1 MKIRTKILVNT
12 LLIVIGTSAAIIMVN
27 QITLRNMTEDDV
39 YERLNTAAQWK
50 ADHIGTV
57 LNIYRET
64 TELLATA
71 NAFRDA
77 VDGKKG
83 HAQTSL
89 QVKTRIESV
98 IGTHDEISR
107 VRILNR
113 NGIVIASSHTD
124 VGLDRSADD
133 IFLKGRKGTLI
144 EDLHVSRLTGNIVVS
159 VASPIFVNNEFSGVL
174 VVNYDAEKELFKII
188 TDRTGMGQ
196 TGETY
201 LVNKDGY
208 MITPS
213 RFADDTV
220 LKQKIDL
227 HDTRNLS
234 ARIRIFGAREPK
246 ERSVLCTNYLG
257 ADVIGVCARI
267 PETDWTLVAEMSE
280 NEAFARVAEL
290 TQKIASILALLLV
303 AGLLV
308 SIPLSR
314 TITAPIEDLHH
325 GTEEIMKGNLDYRV
339 GTSTRDEIGQ
349 LSRAFDEMAVKL
361 TTSREELELQSRNLE
376 QMVEARTSE
385 LDTKIAE
392 MDQQRLATMNI
403 AVDLEEMNNKL
414 GLEIEERR
422 AAQGQLTKT
431 NELLEDAV
439 ARANELMMKAQAAN
453 KAKSEFLAN
462 MSHEIRTPMNGV
474 IGMTGL
480 LLDTELTQEQ
490 REYAE
495 TVRNSADALLWI
507 INDILDFSKMAAG
520 KLETETLDFD
530 LRLTLEDMTDVLAI
544 RAHEKGLE
552 MACLVEPA
560 VPSLLRGDPGRLRQ
574 ILTNL
579 AGNAIKFT
587 LKGEVIVHVG
597 LDHEDDDEAMI
608 RFAVKDT
615 GIGIP
620 ADKLGTLFDSFTQA
634 DSSTTR
640 KFGGTGLGLT
650 ISKQLCELMGG
661 QVGVESE
668 EGKGS
673 TFWFTACLKKQPPGR
688 KTAITAQD
696 TDLSLKGIRILG
708 VDDNETNRRVLAGM
722 LSLWECRHEEVADSR
737 TAMKR
742 LRAAK
747 ESGDPFRIAI
757 LDMQMP
763 ETDGETLGR
772 MIKGDPAL
780 ADTVLVMM
788 SSLGARG
795 DAGRLK
801 KAGFAVYLIKPVKQ
815 SRLFDCLIIAI
826 SGEPLAEGPPQE
838 IITRHTVAEERKQK
852 IRILLAED
860 NIVNQKVALKILEK
874 MGYHADAVAN
884 GAEAVKALEM
894 MPYDIVLMDVQ
905 MPEMD
910 GLEATKEIRR
920 LETAC
925 PGKLASG
932 AGRQSSI
939 QRVPIIAMTAHAM
952 KGDREMCLNAGMDDY
967 VTKPVQPVALA
978 ETIARW
984 VSDGP
989 ATQKAQTAQKAQT
1002 TEKPS
1007 GTESSFDRA
1016 ALLDRVGG
1024 DEEVLREIIGIF
1036 LQDLP
1041 GQIESMEDA
1050 VKKGD
1055 PLLIQRLAH
1064 TMKGASGNAGAIAL
1078 QKAALDLEKAAKTD
1092 DMGTASGM
1100 LDTIK
1105 KEFGTLRDLGIE
1117 GLAS

>member
-1 MKIRTKILVNT
+1 
-12 LLIVIGTSAAIIMVN
+12 
-27 QITLRNMTEDDV
+27 
-39 YERLNTAAQWK
+39 
-50 ADHIGTV
+50 
-57 LNIYRET
+57 
-64 TELLATA
+64 
-71 NAFRDA
+71 
-77 VDGKKG
+77 
-83 HAQTSL
+83 
-89 QVKTRIESV
+89 
-98 IGTHDEISR
+98 
-107 VRILNR
+107 
-113 NGIVIASSHTD
+113 
-124 VGLDRSADD
+124 
-133 IFLKGRKGTLI
+133 
-144 EDLHVSRLTGNIVVS
+144 
-159 VASPIFVNNEFSGVL
+159 
-174 VVNYDAEKELFKII
+174 
-188 TDRTGMGQ
+188 
-196 TGETY
+196 
-201 LVNKDGY
+201 
-208 MITPS
+208 
-213 RFADDTV
+213 
-220 LKQKIDL
+220 
-227 HDTRNLS
+227 
-234 ARIRIFGAREPK
+234 
-246 ERSVLCTNYLG
+246 
-257 ADVIGVCARI
+257 
-267 PETDWTLVAEMSE
+267 
-280 NEAFARVAEL
+280 
-290 TQKIASILALLLV
+290 
-303 AGLLV
+303 
-308 SIPLSR
+308 
-314 TITAPIEDLHH
+314 
-325 GTEEIMKGNLDYRV
+325 
-339 GTSTRDEIGQ
+339 
-349 LSRAFDEMAVKL
+349 
-361 TTSREELELQSRNLE
+361 
-376 QMVEARTSE
+376 
-385 LDTKIAE
+385 
-392 MDQQRLATMNI
+392 
-403 AVDLEEMNNKL
+403 
-414 GLEIEERR
+414 
-422 AAQGQLTKT
+422 
-431 NELLEDAV
+431 
-439 ARANELMMKAQAAN
+439 
-453 KAKSEFLAN
+453 
-462 MSHEIRTPMNGV
+462 MNGV

-874 MGYHADAVAN
+874 LGYRANAVAN
-884 GAEAVKALEM
+884 GAEAVRALDM
-894 MPYDIVLMDVQ
+894 IPYDLVLMDVQ

-925 PGKLASG
+925 PGKHPSG

-967 VTKPVQPVALA
+967 LTKPVQLVELA

-984 VSDGP
+984 VSGT
-989 ATQKAQTAQKAQT
+989 ATAPETQTA
-1002 TEKPS
+1002 EKPS
-1007 GTESSFDRA
+1007 GVESGFDRTV
-1016 ALLDRVGG
+1016 LLHSLGG
-1024 DEEVLREIIGIF
+1024 NEKVCREIIGMF
-1036 LQDLP
+1036 LEDLP

-1055 PLLIQRLAH
+1055 PVLVQRLAH
-1064 TMKGASGNAGAIAL
+1064 TIKGASASVGAVAL
-1078 QKAALDLEKAAKTD
+1078 QKAALEMEKAGKSS
-1092 DMGTASGM
+1092 DMGKAAGM
-1100 LDTIK
+1100 LDAVKETSEILK
-1105 KEFGTLRDLGIE
+1105 KILKKMNFEHRMGKNEGTDE
-1117 GLAS
+1117 

>member
-12 LLIVIGTSAAIIMVN
+12 LLIVIGTSAAIFMVN

-57 LNIYRET
+57 LNIYRQT
-64 TELLATA
+64 SELLATA

-77 VDGKKG
+77 VDGKEG

-124 VGLDRSADD
+124 VGLDRSSDD
-133 IFLKGRKGTLI
+133 IFLKGRKGTLV

-201 LVNKDGY
+201 IVNKDGY

-220 LKQKIDL
+220 LKQKINI
-227 HDTRNLS
+227 HDTRDLS

-246 ERSVLCTNYLG
+246 ERRVLCTNYLG

-267 PETDWTLVAEMSE
+267 PETGWTLVAEMTE
-280 NEAFARVAEL
+280 KEAFARVAEL
-290 TQKIASILALLLV
+290 TQKIASVLAFLLV

-361 TTSREELELQSRNLE
+361 TTSREKLELQSRNLE

-414 GLEIEERR
+414 GVEIEERK

-439 ARANELMMKAQAAN
+439 ARANELMMEAQAAN

-520 KLETETLDFD
+520 KLETENLDFD

-552 MACLVEPA
+552 MACLVEPV

-587 LKGEVIVHVG
+587 LEGEVIVHVG
-597 LDHEDDDEAMI
+597 LDHEDNDEAMI

-620 ADKLGTLFDSFTQA
+620 AALPMSPLLPAFS
-634 DSSTTR
+634 
-640 KFGGTGLGLT
+640 
-650 ISKQLCELMGG
+650 IS
-661 QVGVESE
+661 
-668 EGKGS
+668 
-673 TFWFTACLKKQPPGR
+673 
-688 KTAITAQD
+688 
-696 TDLSLKGIRILG
+696 
-708 VDDNETNRRVLAGM
+708 
-722 LSLWECRHEEVADSR
+722 
-737 TAMKR
+737 
-742 LRAAK
+742 RAA
-747 ESGDPFRIAI
+747 FC
-757 LDMQMP
+757 
-763 ETDGETLGR
+763 
-772 MIKGDPAL
+772 
-780 ADTVLVMM
+780 
-788 SSLGARG
+788 
-795 DAGRLK
+795 
-801 KAGFAVYLIKPVKQ
+801 KATAPT
-815 SRLFDCLIIAI
+815 
-826 SGEPLAEGPPQE
+826 LAEAPFM
-838 IITRHTVAEERKQK
+838 VCA
-852 IRILLAED
+852 
-860 NIVNQKVALKILEK
+860 
-874 MGYHADAVAN
+874 
-884 GAEAVKALEM
+884 
-894 MPYDIVLMDVQ
+894 
-905 MPEMD
+905 
-910 GLEATKEIRR
+910 RR
-920 LETAC
+920 
-925 PGKLASG
+925 
-932 AGRQSSI
+932 
-939 QRVPIIAMTAHAM
+939 
-952 KGDREMCLNAGMDDY
+952 
-967 VTKPVQPVALA
+967 
-978 ETIARW
+978 
-984 VSDGP
+984 
-989 ATQKAQTAQKAQT
+989 
-1002 TEKPS
+1002 
-1007 GTESSFDRA
+1007 
-1016 ALLDRVGG
+1016 
-1024 DEEVLREIIGIF
+1024 
-1036 LQDLP
+1036 
-1041 GQIESMEDA
+1041 
-1050 VKKGD
+1050 
-1055 PLLIQRLAH
+1055 
-1064 TMKGASGNAGAIAL
+1064 
-1078 QKAALDLEKAAKTD
+1078 
-1092 DMGTASGM
+1092 
-1100 LDTIK
+1100 
-1105 KEFGTLRDLGIE
+1105 
-1117 GLAS
+1117 